1 MRLNY
6 ALIAATLAV
15 YAQAAAVDG
24 ATHAE
29 VVNKRAEGGAA
40 TQEVPTDFMSQ
51 IIGAISQI
59 LETSFSGSGAML
71 SNLIG

>member
-1 MRLNY
+1 MRFNY
-6 ALIAATLAV
+6 ALIAATLAI
-15 YAQAAAVDG
+15 YAQAAAVAG

-29 VVNKRAEGGAA
+29 VVARAEGSAQ
-40 TQEVPTDFMSQ
+40 QEVPTDIVSQ

>member
-1 MRLNY
+1 MRFNY
-6 ALIAATLAV
+6 ALIAATLAI

-24 ATHAE
+24 TTHAE
-29 VVNKRAEGGAA
+29 VVARAEGGAQ
-40 TQEVPTDFMSQ
+40 QEVPTDIVSQ